1 MTDIR
6 LKLTGLAQLSSAG
19 LEEQP
24 PDTAANLADFARAN
38 ALLDQGKQDQA
49 TALCLRLVA
58 ERPVNVITAT
68 NAVLLFRE
76 TGRGDL
82 AETCQTELLAQLRAR
97 AALAPDDLT
106 LRINIGWVLIALKQF
121 EAAAEDMA
129 AVVQRDPLNEPV
141 ATILATTRMK
151 LGDPDGAI
159 AAWAGIFAAR
169 PRDGRLRLN
178 LARRLAV
185 QGFNQHARQMLDL
198 AEPLSQDSRHEFQF
212 IADGIRGTETD
223 KAQAAMTVEIFDGFS
238 KSYDKTLQSLG
249 NRGPDMVGLVL
260 AQLGFAKKRKLAVL
274 DAGCGTGLC
283 APLLRPL
290 AKVLHGCDLSEGM
303 LTEAKRKGRYDLLT
317 RSDLSSIGTLPAG
330 PFDLIVTSDVLV
342 YFGDLAQVFANF
354 AKITRPG
361 GWLIITVE
369 DAGDPGPARG
379 WELGVSG
386 RHRHSLA
393 YLQRALAKAGFAAPR
408 HLIPDT
414 LRHESGKPV
423 PGLGFATQRL
433 SLML

>member
-1 MTDIR
+1 MTDFR
-6 LKLTGLAQLSSAG
+6 LELTGLEQLSTAA
-19 LEEQP
+19 LEAQS
-24 PDTAANLADFARAN
+24 PDAAANLADFAKAN
-38 ALLDQGKQDQA
+38 ALLDQGKPDQA
-49 TALCLRLVA
+49 AALCQRLLA
-58 ERPVNVITAT
+58 ERRVNVITAT
-68 NAVLLFRE
+68 NAALLFRE
-76 TGRGDL
+76 AGRADL
-82 AETCQTELLAQLRAR
+82 AQACQTALVARLQAR
-97 AALAPDDLT
+97 AALHPDDMT
-106 LRINIGWVLIALKQF
+106 LQINIGWILIALK
-121 EAAAEDMA
+121 AYDLATAHMA
-129 AVVQRDPLNEPV
+129 DVVQRDPLNEPV
-141 ATILATTRMK
+141 ATILATIRMK
-151 LGDPDGAI
+151 LGDPNGAI
-159 AAWAGIFAAR
+159 AAWAGVFAAK
-169 PRDGRLRLN
+169 PRDGRISLN
-178 LARRLAV
+178 LARRLAA
-185 QGFNQHARQMLDL
+185 QGFAAQARQMLDL
-198 AEPLSQDSRHEFQF
+198 AEPLSQDNRHEFQF
-212 IADGIRGTETD
+212 IADGIRGTETA
-223 KAQAAMTVEIFDGFS
+223 KEQAAMTVEIFDGFS

-249 NRGPDMVGLVL
+249 NRGPDIVGLVL
-260 AQLGFAKKRKLAVL
+260 AQLGFAKKRTLMVL

-283 APLLRPL
+283 APYLRPL

-342 YFGDLAQVFANF
+342 YFGDLAEVFANF

-408 HLIPDT
+408 HLISDT